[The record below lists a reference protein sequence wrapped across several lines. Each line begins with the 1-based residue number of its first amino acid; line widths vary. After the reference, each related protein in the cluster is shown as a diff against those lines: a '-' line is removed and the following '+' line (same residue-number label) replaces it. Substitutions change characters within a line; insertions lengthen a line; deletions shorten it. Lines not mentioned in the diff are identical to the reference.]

1 MQKCIYILLFCMTVD
16 FDHHLW
22 WHVQFC
28 RIVYR
33 HVDSWPCTCFF
44 IREFM
49 NVFITGISLLTEKHV
64 KKKKYSAVNTKTTR
78 NEITRTRDI
87 CVLNLRAFMLQLQ
100 KQLALH
106 CWKQSAAAVPQ
117 RNFTNLTLG
126 LYSI

>member
-1 MQKCIYILLFCMTVD
+1 
-16 FDHHLW
+16 
-22 WHVQFC
+22 
-28 RIVYR
+28 
-33 HVDSWPCTCFF
+33 
-44 IREFM
+44 M

-106 CWKQSAAAVPQ
+106 C
-117 RNFTNLTLG
+117 
-126 LYSI
+126 